1 MHEIMLFITVIC
13 VVGFGFLVVAK
24 RPFDAMGFFLCFVAY
39 RHLPSIFYLFGFSGE
54 SAFFDNVRH
63 SSAMVEMA
71 LIFMVFMVFTYLG
84 YLVFNRVR
92 FGQSLFPDYSAPKSD
107 LLILAGIITLTIC
120 AFIVAWIPIQQTGD
134 IFEAINLV
142 RNLDFY
148 EGLNV
153 LKKFIQ
159 FATLLSSAYIVDLI
173 VRKRRGAHIDTKFIG
188 LIAALFILNLFFS
201 FIMGGKGFIIW
212 PLAFMA
218 ISYAVCATKKPMQF
232 ISLTCL
238 ALVVLVLSLQFTR
251 IIFVKEASIKD
262 PISYLYGALHFDV
275 MDGNL
280 IFIDTLGTL
289 HDEETG
295 ETFANGLAGV
305 VPRFLWPDKPV
316 QITAGGDFKESLL
329 PRSRGGWPVFAY
341 NQWFSSFGWLGV
353 ITGGFLTGW
362 LLRQIQTKYSQ
373 MTHDPFSTYIAYI
386 LILYVVSPTGINNGI
401 FINYIFF
408 VIPLFIFQ
416 FLTQARWG
424 RLLTPTVRN
433 EV

>member
-1 MHEIMLFITVIC
+1 MHEAMLFITVIC
-13 VVGFGFLVVAK
+13 VIGFGFLVCVK

-54 SAFFDNVRH
+54 SAFFGNVRH

-71 LIFMVFMVFTYLG
+71 LIFMVFMAFVYAG
-84 YLVFNRVR
+84 YTIFNRVKL
-92 FGQSLFPDYSAPKSD
+92 GQSLFPDYSAPKSD

-120 AFIVAWIPIQQTGD
+120 AFIVAWIPLKQAGGV
-134 IFEAINLV
+134 FEAVNLV

-173 VRKRRGAHIDTKFIG
+173 VRKRHGAQISLKFIM
-188 LIAALFILNLFFS
+188 LIAGLLIANLFFS

-218 ISYAVCATKKPMQF
+218 ISYAVCATKKPLQF
-232 ISLTCL
+232 ITITCL

-251 IIFVKEASIKD
+251 IIFVKEARIKD
-262 PISYLYGALHFDV
+262 PISYIYGALHFDV

-289 HDEETG
+289 HEEETG
-295 ETFANGLAGV
+295 ETFAHGLAGV
-305 VPRFLWPDKPV
+305 VPRFLWPDKPT

-329 PRSRGGWPVFAY
+329 PGSHGGWPVFAY

-353 ITGGFLTGW
+353 IVGGFLTGW

-373 MTHDPFSTYIAYI
+373 MTRDPFCTYISYV

-401 FINYIFF
+401 FMNYIFF
-408 VIPLFIFQ
+408 VIPLFIFNV
-416 FLTQARWG
+416 LTQARLG
-424 RLLTPTVRN
+424 KLFTPTARS